1 MVSSSLP
8 TMLMHQGEHYAPV
21 TVITSRVVGGDGVSS
36 HDRTA
41 LHFAHLANGK

>member
-1 MVSSSLP
+1 MVSPSLP
-8 TMLMHQGEHYAPV
+8 TMLMHQGEHQASI

-41 LHFAHLANGK
+41 LHFANGK